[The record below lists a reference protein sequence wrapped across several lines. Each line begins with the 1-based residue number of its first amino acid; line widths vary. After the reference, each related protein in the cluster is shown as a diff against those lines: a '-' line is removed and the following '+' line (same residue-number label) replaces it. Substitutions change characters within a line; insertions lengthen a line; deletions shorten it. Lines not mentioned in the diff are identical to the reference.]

1 MFLDLAAYSILTENN
16 ASQYYPD
23 CAWSHP
29 LFTPQMKIFSDS
41 KVGTFLASSTVDQQI
56 EFQDRWNG
64 NRNHKDKIYI
74 SYDSTNKHC
83 QAGDIELAELG
94 YDFLIMV
101 KGMKDIV
108 STLVMSHKGSFDQ
121 SEEYSIRSY
130 KVSGMAIK
138 SKLFATDEKERYFH
152 LYHSDRKQSA
162 EREVIESKIDRM
174 GRYLKDHQGE
184 NIKPGGDFKRYF
196 ELIYY
201 HEGQP
206 DEKFMVAKEKGD
218 VIDKEIALCGYFV
231 IISSEKMTAEDALDF
246 YKSRDASEK
255 LFKGDKSYLGNRS
268 MRTQTDESI
277 ER

>member
-1 MFLDLAAYSILTENN
+1 
-16 ASQYYPD
+16 
-23 CAWSHP
+23 
-29 LFTPQMKIFSDS
+29 
-41 KVGTFLASSTVDQQI
+41 
-56 EFQDRWNG
+56 
-64 NRNHKDKIYI
+64 
-74 SYDSTNKHC
+74 
-83 QAGDIELAELG
+83 
-94 YDFLIMV
+94 MV